1 MKNSPNYKGKKNPLG
16 EDGKALR
23 CFTCQSEYHLA
34 PKCEKK
40 KKAQT
45 DDKEDGAMLV
55 TAIENMLRQEGKDD
69 VTLFTISTEIP
80 VNSSTPDKEISVNS
94 STPEKELHVNL
105 TPVQDKSVMSNSL
118 LSSAVA
124 SSWDENIEELV
135 MITEK
140 EEQLCLLVEEAK
152 ERGVIDSACSRT
164 VAGISWIKNFID
176 KLEEADKKSVK
187 IEKGGAMFQ
196 FGGGEKRRSAM
207 KMGLPCMIGDLK
219 VTLITEVVDAKI
231 PLLVGT
237 NSLEKSK
244 AILDFGRSVA
254 YLFGQEVEM
263 FKVGSGHFCIE
274 LLREGMHTHI
284 NGEESREKMISK
296 VFLTR
301 EDELSLKQLQKLHHV
316 FGHTKVDRLEKLI
329 KAAGK

>member
-69 VTLFTISTEIP
+69 VTLLTISSEIPVNSSNTDVEIPVNLSTPDGEIP

-94 STPEKELHVNL
+94 STPEKEIHVNL

-140 EEQLCLLVEEAK
+140 EEQLCLLVEEAI

-164 VAGISWIKNFID
+164 VAGISWIKNLIN

-196 FGGGEKRRSAM
+196 FGGGKKRRSAM

-244 AILDFGRSVA
+244 ATLDFGRNVA
-254 YLFGQEVEM
+254 YLFGQEVE
-263 FKVGSGHFCIE
+263 FW
-274 LLREGMHTHI
+274 T
-284 NGEESREKMISK
+284 
-296 VFLTR
+296 FL
-301 EDELSLKQLQKLHHV
+301 H
-316 FGHTKVDRLEKLI
+316 
-329 KAAGK
+329 